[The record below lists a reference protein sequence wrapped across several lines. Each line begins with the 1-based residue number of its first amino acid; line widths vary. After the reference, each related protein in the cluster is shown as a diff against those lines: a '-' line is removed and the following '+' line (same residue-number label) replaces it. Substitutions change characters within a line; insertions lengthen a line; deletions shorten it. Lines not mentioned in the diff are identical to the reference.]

1 MIHYIFTKTIKTMK
15 KILFTLL
22 MSSICIAAGAQVTD
36 NESKLRDKKSTADTT
51 QGWKFGGTGKV

>member
-1 MIHYIFTKTIKTMK
+1 MK

-51 QGWKFGGTGKV
+51 QGWKFGGMIDIKFSIFIFYDFC